1 MERPNTDRVLVLTS
15 YPPRVCGIA
24 TYSQDLVS
32 ALNRAFLG
40 PFSYTV
46 CALDDGNVPRDYPQ
60 EVTHTL
66 NTTDPDDHLRLA
78 LEVDHDVS
86 ISMVWVQHEFGLYP
100 GGDGRSL
107 LHFLETVNKPV
118 AITFHTVL
126 PSPSIERRQMI
137 HALAECASDIIVLTH
152 RSAGILRDEYGI
164 SAEKITVIPHGT
176 HVVTWQDKEL
186 MKTKH
191 DVHGRHVLS
200 TFGLLSTNK
209 SIETALDALVHI
221 KQRVPDVLY
230 LILGRTHPEV
240 VRQEGERYRD
250 MLVQKVEDL
259 GLQEHVRFVDRY
271 LELDE
276 LLEHLQLTDIYLF
289 TSKDPAQAVSGTF
302 AYAMGC
308 GCPVI
313 STRIPHAA
321 EVLDEGTGAL
331 IDFQRPDQLAQAA
344 VDLLLDPERLDR
356 MGRNALHRMRAT
368 AWDNVAI
375 AHARTFA
382 RRTGTT
388 DQLRFNWPPI
398 NLSHLHRMTDR
409 IGMVQFCDI
418 SQPDAAS
425 GHTLD
430 DNARALIALCIHAGN
445 QGGIGH
451 DRALASRFLEYIIH
465 CQQADGTF
473 LNYADSEGAFTQ
485 QNQGENLD
493 DSNGRAVWALGVCA
507 AHAHVLSADMGRRA
521 GDTLLAN
528 LHWAGELTS
537 PRAMAFT
544 IKGLHA
550 YNTVHRHAR
559 ISVLID
565 QLAARLLRTY
575 TDTSTPEWDWFE
587 PILTYGNAVLPEA
600 MLLAHLETKRPA
612 YRETAIA
619 TFGFLLDHLF
629 EGDMLRVIS
638 NRTWKKPGLE
648 PDLFG
653 EQPIDVA
660 YTISALALFS
670 ETLGNPEHARR
681 MHQAFEWFLG
691 RNHLAQVMYNSASG
705 GCYDGLEEHSVNLN
719 QGAESTVCYLMAR
732 AIMERSERRTKQRLA
747 IGPDRSTVRTPLYL
761 RFPPDLL
768 PKRGHRSTVA

>member
-1 MERPNTDRVLVLTS
+1 MERTNPDRVLVLTS

-24 TYSQDLVS
+24 TYTQDLVT
-32 ALNRAFLG
+32 ALNRTFKGPLG
-40 PFSYTV
+40 HTV
-46 CALDDGNVPRDYPQ
+46 CALEDGFITRDYPP

-66 NTTDPDDHLRLA
+66 NTTDAEDHQRLA
-78 LEVDHDVS
+78 AEVDNDAR
-86 ISMVWVQHEFGLYP
+86 ISMVWIQHEFGLYH
-100 GGDGRSL
+100 GGDGSL
-107 LHFLETVNKPV
+107 LLGFLETLRKPV

-126 PSPSIERRQMI
+126 PAPSLERVATMR
-137 HALAECASDIIVLTH
+137 ALAGRATDVIVLTQ

-164 SAEKITVIPHGT
+164 AAGKISVIPHGT
-176 HVVTWQDKEL
+176 HVVTWQDKES
-186 MKTKH
+186 MKTKYG
-191 DVHGRHVLS
+191 VQGRRVLS
-200 TFGLLSTNK
+200 TFGLLSSNK
-209 SIETALDALVHI
+209 SIETALDALVAI
-221 KQRVPDVLY
+221 RQRVPDVLY
-230 LILGRTHPEV
+230 LVLGRTHPEV
-240 VRQEGERYRD
+240 VRQEGESYRAT
-250 MLVQKVEDL
+250 LLKKVNDL
-259 GLQEHVRFVDRY
+259 GLRDHVRFVDRY
-271 LELDE
+271 LELEE
-276 LLEHLQLTDIYLF
+276 LLEHLQFTDIYLF

-321 EVLDEGTGAL
+321 EVLDEGTGLL

-344 VDLLLDPERLDR
+344 VDLLLDPERLER

-375 AHARTFA
+375 AHARAFA
-382 RRTGTT
+382 RRTDTT
-388 DQLRFNWPPI
+388 DQLRFQWPPI
-398 NLSHLHRMTDR
+398 NLRHLHRMTDR

-418 SQPDAAS
+418 SEPDAGS

-430 DNARALIALCIHAGN
+430 DNARALIALSIHAGN
-445 QGGIGH
+445 QGGVGR
-451 DRALASRFLEYIIH
+451 DRVLASRYLDYIIH
-465 CQQADGTF
+465 CQRADGTF
-473 LNYADSEGAFTQ
+473 LNYADREGAFTA

-507 AHAHVLSADMGRRA
+507 AHGGVLSAEMAARA
-521 GDTLLAN
+521 SEALEAT

-550 YNTVHRHAR
+550 YNAEHRSAR

-575 TDTSTPEWDWFE
+575 TATATPDWNWFE

-600 MLLAHLETKRPA
+600 MLLAYLETKRPA
-612 YRETAIA
+612 YREAAVA
-619 TFGFLLDHLF
+619 TFGFLLEHLF

-638 NRTWKKPGLE
+638 NRTWKKPGME
-648 PDLFG
+648 PDRYG
-653 EQPIDVA
+653 EQPIDAA
-660 YTISALALFS
+660 YTISALALFH
-670 ETLGNPEHARR
+670 ETFGVPEHARR

-732 AIMERSERRTKQRLA
+732 SIMERSERRMEQRMANVQNRSMTRSPRHVWLA
-747 IGPDRSTVRTPLYL
+747 VEPL
-761 RFPPDLL
+761 F
-768 PKRGHRSTVA
+768 KHGHRSTAA